1 MEKQLNSTVKLEG
14 RIFDVIR
21 DEVSLENGDTSVRDI
36 VKMKS
41 NASAAVALIDDDI
54 IMVKQY
60 RYVIGKELL
69 ELPAGKIDGEETPEV
84 CMARELREEIGYNP
98 KRLIPLTSIYPSP
111 GCMTEQIHLFIATDL
126 KEWKEKADDDERIEV
141 IRMPF
146 NKAFDM
152 VMNNEI
158 EDVKTIIGII
168 SASRYIW
175 TKGKTWLGTG
185 E

>member
-1 MEKQLNSTVKLEG
+1 
-14 RIFDVIR
+14 
-21 DEVSLENGDTSVRDI
+21 
-36 VKMKS
+36 
-41 NASAAVALIDDDI
+41 
-54 IMVKQY
+54 
-60 RYVIGKELL
+60 
-69 ELPAGKIDGEETPEV
+69 
-84 CMARELREEIGYNP
+84 MARELREEIGYNP
-98 KRLIPLTSIYPSP
+98 KRLIPLTSIYLSP

-146 NKAFDM
+146 NEAFEM

-158 EDVKTIIGII
+158 EDVKTIVGIV